1 MGHPYRRVALTTFI
15 VLLIGCAFYL
25 LIEVAEFF
33 LLVFAGILLAV
44 IFCGITEWV
53 VKKLHFSRGW
63 ALLLV
68 VIVVLGA
75 ISSIGWFVAPTVIDQ
90 LSELRETIPKALA
103 KVREWVGDKSWG
115 RNLVREIP
123 DQTSE
128 LIPRRGTL
136 LSRISNIFS
145 STLGVLANMILVI
158 MTALFFSVNPRMY
171 THGVVK
177 LFAPHYRTR
186 MLEVLATCYATL
198 KLWLQAMLLSMTII
212 GVSTAIGYTLLGL
225 PLAITLGV
233 LSFFLAFIPTI
244 GAYGAALPAALVA
257 LTQDPKLA
265 LYVIIMYII
274 IQMLETYLI
283 TPIIIQRTV
292 KLPPALLLFNQVLFG
307 ILLGALGLLLAAP
320 ILTVVMVLIKEL
332 YIKDVLERS
341 INGKGLLSESK
352 S

>member
-1 MGHPYRRVALTTFI
+1 MGQTYRRVALTTFI
-15 VLLIGCAFYL
+15 VLLIGCGFYL

-44 IFCGITEWV
+44 IFCGLTEWIV
-53 VKKLHFSRGW
+53 RKFNFRRGW

-68 VIVVLGA
+68 VVVVLGA
-75 ISSIGWFVAPTVIDQ
+75 ISSIGWFIAPTVIDQ
-90 LSELRETIPKALA
+90 LSEMRETIPKALA
-103 KVREWVGDKSWG
+103 RVREWVAGHSWG
-115 RNLVREIP
+115 RNLVKEIP
-123 DQTSE
+123 AQTSD
-128 LIPRRGTL
+128 LMPRRGTL

-145 STLGVLANMILVI
+145 STLGVLANIILVI
-158 MTALFFSVNPRMY
+158 MTALFFSVNPRLY
-171 THGVVK
+171 THGFVK

-186 MLEVLATCYATL
+186 MLDVLAKCYATL
-198 KLWLQAMLLSMTII
+198 KLWLLAMLLSMTII

-244 GAYGAALPAALVA
+244 GAYGAAVPAALVA
-257 LTQDPKLA
+257 LTQDPKTA
-265 LYVIIMYII
+265 LYVILMYIG

-283 TPIIIQRTV
+283 TPIIFQRTV

-320 ILTVVMVLIKEL
+320 ILTVAMVLIREL
-332 YIKDVLERS
+332 YIKDVLEQ
-341 INGKGLLSESK
+341 NGVGKGLISEAGT
-352 S
+352 